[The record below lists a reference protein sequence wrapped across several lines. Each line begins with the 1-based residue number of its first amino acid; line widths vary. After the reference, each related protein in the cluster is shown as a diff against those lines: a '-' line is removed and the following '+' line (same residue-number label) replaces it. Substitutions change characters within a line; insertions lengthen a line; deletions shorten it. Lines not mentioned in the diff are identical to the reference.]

1 MIDGSLAEMAT
12 VMNFKITIS
21 YFLQLVQ
28 TEFAREPTSTRLRSL
43 IHAIHSNPNLQALA
57 L

>member
-1 MIDGSLAEMAT
+1 MAT

-28 TEFAREPTSTRLRSL
+28 SEFAREPTSTQLRSL
-43 IHAIHSNPNLQALA
+43 IHAIHSKKNL
-57 L
+57 

>member
-1 MIDGSLAEMAT
+1 MAS

-28 TEFAREPTSTRLRSL
+28 SEFAREPTSTRLRSL
-43 IHAIHSNPNLQALA
+43 IHAIHSKKNL
-57 L
+57 